1 MSNKTD
7 EVTMI
12 ADIIRGISPKSLG
25 VTSVHADKHGVVIT
39 EEFRGYPRAQKNAA
53 SHIWWTLNNRT
64 NYYGTGLLRREF
76 RVLFTTGHMATVQA
90 LWVHPDGDE
99 LFPLEFVLFFDEPVV
114 GGEE

>member
-53 SHIWWTLNNRT
+53 SHIWWTLTITRD
-64 NYYGTGLLRREF
+64 LHLERQIRCEF

>member
-39 EEFRGYPRAQKNAA
+39 EEFRGYPPGAKKCGQP
-53 SHIWWTLNNRT
+53 HLVDTQQPDQ
-64 NYYGTGLLRREF
+64 LLRD
-76 RVLFTTGHMATVQA
+76 GAT
-90 LWVHPDGDE
+90 
-99 LFPLEFVLFFDEPVV
+99 PV
-114 GGEE
+114 

>member
-64 NYYGTGLLRREF
+64 NYSGPLRCKF

>member
-1 MSNKTD
+1 MSKRTD

-64 NYYGTGLLRREF
+64 NYYGTGPLRCKF

>member
-1 MSNKTD
+1 MSKRTD

-12 ADIIRGISPKSLG
+12 ADTIRGISPKSLG

-64 NYYGTGLLRREF
+64 NYYGTEPLRCEF

-90 LWVHPDGDE
+90 LCVHPDGDE

>member
-25 VTSVHADKHGVVIT
+25 VTVVGTDKYGVVIT

-53 SHIWWTLNNRT
+53 THIWWVLNNRT
-64 NYYGTGLLRREF
+64 NYYGAEPLRCEF
-76 RVLFTTGHMATVQA
+76 KVLFKTGHMATVRA
-90 LWVHPDGDE
+90 MWVHPDGDV
-99 LFPLEFVLFFDEPVV
+99 LFPLDFALFFDEPV
-114 GGEE
+114 E